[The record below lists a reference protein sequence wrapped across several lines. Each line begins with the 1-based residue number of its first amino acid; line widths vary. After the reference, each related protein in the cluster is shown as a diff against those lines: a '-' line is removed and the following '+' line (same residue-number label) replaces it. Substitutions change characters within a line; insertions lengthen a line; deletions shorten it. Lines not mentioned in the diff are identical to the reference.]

1 MSIQDSDIEGMRA
14 QISGTP
20 NFSSIIQYT
29 RLTQLKVHLEFLLD
43 TTTFQIL
50 TVYVEGGYRA
60 IVRDADADPKIVGAI
75 NYSPDNYPSAR
86 ETLQALLGRTGSM
99 VLIKLRKD
107 EFKDVDPESSL
118 LKKTDD
124 FLKVISRKDNFS
136 QIPSS
141 GLSQGSTVVPT
152 RGAFGAGANTTL
164 FGEYK
169 ASQGLVPG
177 PGQASTTVPTG
188 GHFGATSSG
197 DAFGNN
203 STGHA
208 SVGQY
213 PPNITVTLNFNG
225 FPASVNNKDEPENGL
240 SGHFALRPKNANNDG
255 PHAAAV
261 SLYQTMPNPRS
272 MFPDSSHETNNQASI
287 TTGGDIFAA
296 SALDATPHVFG
307 SGPAFQAVMA
317 DPAKY
322 AYLDVPGGRFGATP
336 KPASALANA
345 TTTLPSD
352 HPSPPSHLDPK
363 VNSFVSHLS
372 SDAFGSKTSTPPTG
386 AFANTTHPSPFGDS
400 QVPHGSYR
408 YNPTTGT
415 LKATEKAFPEATVTS
430 ASKETPD
437 RKTPESNSLNGNT
450 NKKIRHFATVEDE
463 TSDNFSASTT
473 NLSETAGSMF
483 KESIQTETQLPPPRV
498 SMSGNTPAST
508 LIPGHETMFASAMA
522 TADAVES
529 EGLTFAPVAGSP
541 MNPAAPAFPSVSG
554 FASAPVSKFATGTVP
569 AKNAEPVRKT
579 VEVEGP
585 IQQAPFP
592 KNPAQKVPFP
602 AQKKTASKKEGLFES
617 MYAK

>member
-1 MSIQDSDIEGMRA
+1 VPRYQVL
-14 QISGTP
+14 P
-20 NFSSIIQYT
+20 HLSSIIQYT

-43 TTTFQIL
+43 TTAFQIL
-50 TVYVEGGYRA
+50 TIYVQGGYRA
-60 IVRDADADPKIVGAI
+60 IVKDADPKIVGPI
-75 NYSPDNYPSAR
+75 NHAPGVYSSAL
-86 ETLQALLGRTGSM
+86 EALQVLLDRTGSM
-99 VLIKLRKD
+99 VTNKLRKD
-107 EFKDVDPESSL
+107 EFKDVHPESPL
-118 LKKTDD
+118 LKETND
-124 FLKVISRKDNFS
+124 FLKLISRKDHFA

-141 GLSQGSTVVPT
+141 GLSQGSAVVPT
-152 RGAFGAGANTTL
+152 RGAFSAGADATL

-169 ASQGLVPG
+169 AFQGLAPG
-177 PGQASTTVPTG
+177 PGQALTTIPAGNPFST
-188 GHFGATSSG
+188 TSSG
-197 DAFGNN
+197 GVFGNT
-203 STGHA
+203 SADHA
-208 SVGQY
+208 STSHASFGQHF
-213 PPNITVTLNFNG
+213 PNITVTLNFNG
-225 FPASVNNKDEPENGL
+225 FPASVNNRDEPEKDPFGNL
-240 SGHFALRPKNANNDG
+240 TLRPKNANNDG
-255 PHAAAV
+255 LDSAAV
-261 SLYQTMPNPRS
+261 SLYQTISKPRS
-272 MFPDSSHETNNQASI
+272 MFPDSPHETNNQASV
-287 TTGGDIFAA
+287 TTGGDTFAT

-352 HPSPPSHLDPK
+352 HAFPPSHLDPK
-363 VNSFVSHLS
+363 VNSFISHLS
-372 SDAFGSKTSTPPTG
+372 GGAFGSETSTPPTG

-498 SMSGNTPAST
+498 SMFGNTPAST
-508 LIPGHETMFASAMA
+508 FIPGHETMFASAMA
-522 TADAVES
+522 AADTVES

-554 FASAPVSKFATGTVP
+554 FGSAPVSKSATATVP
-569 AKNAEPVRKT
+569 AENAELVRKT

-585 IQQAPFP
+585 VQKVPFP

-602 AQKKTASKKEGLFES
+602 AQKKNASKKEGLFDS